1 MDTSSLSLEGLNI
14 EPEQVANAISSM
26 TLDTLFNAGLVLV
39 GGILVIWIVMKL
51 LRRAAKRLPL
61 DTALVGFVFACIRVI
76 LIFVLFTMVAD
87 KLGLPTT
94 SFVAL
99 LSLFAL
105 AISLSIQ
112 NVLGNVI
119 SGIVILSAK
128 PFSAGNYIETS
139 TSAGIVESINLMYTH
154 LATPDGKDVL
164 IPNSTIVAERI
175 TNHSARPN
183 RRIDINIR
191 VGYEHDN
198 ERVKEALMRT
208 MAQVEGVLHEDGIG
222 PEALVSDYAD
232 GGAVF
237 IMRCWCK
244 NADYWPVR
252 NTLQD
257 KVRAELRKSG
267 IELDYAA
274 SRAKLEK
281 E

>member
-1 MDTSSLSLEGLNI
+1 MDSSTLNLQGLDI
-14 EPEQVANAISSM
+14 APEQVATAISSM

-39 GGILVIWIVMKL
+39 GGILVIWLVMKL
-51 LRRAAKRLPL
+51 LRRASKKLPL
-61 DTALVGFVFACIRVI
+61 DSALMSFVFACVRVV
-76 LIFVLFTMVAD
+76 LVFVLITMVAD

-112 NVLGNVI
+112 NVLGNVV

-128 PFSAGNYIETS
+128 PFAAGNYIETT
-139 TSAGIVESINLMYTH
+139 TSSGIVESINLMYTH

-183 RRIDINIR
+183 RRIDISIR

-198 ERVKEALMRT
+198 DKVKEALLRT
-208 MAQVEGVLHEDGIG
+208 TGLVEGVLQEEGLQ

-232 GGAVF
+232 GGVMF

-252 NTLQD
+252 NALQD

-267 IELDYAA
+267 IELSYAA
-274 SRAKLEK
+274 ARTKLEK
-281 E
+281 D